1 MLVATDRLSA
11 FDRGICS
18 VPNKGQVLNRLAAF
32 WHRYAGIGVLNDFGR
47 AGGKRE
53 RERGKG
59 GFEECIFF
67 AGCRRASDRGI
78 VNSALLSCNSAAGS
92 QGLPHPNCA
101 VMMKCEV

>member
-53 RERGKG
+53 REREGKVVSKNV
-59 GFEECIFF
+59 F
-67 AGCRRASDRGI
+67 S
-78 VNSALLSCNSAAGS
+78 LLAAGEHLTEAS
-92 QGLPHPNCA
+92 STLHFSAVIQRLGLRGFLIPI
-101 VMMKCEV
+101 VR